1 MGNPRAENCALYHRK
16 ARKVPAA
23 CSLTRE
29 QQFVAP
35 SPFALLAADRS
46 LSHLT
51 PPLLP
56 HLKEIP
62 SISTFVCQ
70 VMEPRFSLPD
80 ATPRSSKLPIVI
92 SGLQIYIYGLEDLK
106 QKEDVEIGVLYL
118 AHNRTRTY
126 KVTEGIGHE
135 VLHRYRTDHRKK
147 RFEMIAVTFNMR
159 NHGDRE
165 VGCTPSKFAFQLLT

>member
-1 MGNPRAENCALYHRK
+1 
-16 ARKVPAA
+16 
-23 CSLTRE
+23 
-29 QQFVAP
+29 
-35 SPFALLAADRS
+35 
-46 LSHLT
+46 
-51 PPLLP
+51 
-56 HLKEIP
+56 
-62 SISTFVCQ
+62 
-70 VMEPRFSLPD
+70 MEPRFSLPD

-92 SGLQIYIYGLEDLK
+92 SGLQINIYGLEDLK

-135 VLHRYRTDHRKK
+135 VLHRYRTDQRKK

-165 VGCTPSKFAFQLLT
+165 VSCTHLKFAFQRLT